1 MDLRAPDFSSQPIN
15 NLTLQWQTIPAY
27 AGGYLSART
36 NASWEQAVVVYF
48 DGQRHPTL
56 LGNYGHAGILWF
68 GESAH
73 QRQVL
78 LAGWHKRSGPDGGQP
93 WNASRGQ
100 SSGRLS
106 RWNDSGGDLDFDD
119 VIVEVVVFGGIKTH
133 GGPGTIGS
141 SLVSAGDIVQ
151 MSVQLAAL
159 DAAGRH
165 LAAEARQTLHEYL
178 ERATCEVT
186 KRYVHAHREI
196 PTWPPPVT
204 AAVVLAAEYE
214 RVAQTFAPG
223 SIRSRLEDAGRR
235 LLTGDSGDVEPE
247 PKTRAAGA

>member
-15 NLTLQWQTIPAY
+15 NLTVQWQTIPAY
-27 AGGYLSART
+27 AAGYLSART
-36 NASWEQAVVVYF
+36 NADWEQAVVVYI
-48 DGQRHPTL
+48 DGQRTPTL
-56 LGNYGHAGILWF
+56 LGNYHHAGIHWF

-73 QRQVL
+73 PRQVQ

-100 SSGRLS
+100 SGGRVS
-106 RWNDSGGDLDFDD
+106 RWNDSGSNLDFDD
-119 VIVEVVVFGGIKTH
+119 VIVEVVVFGGVKPQE
-133 GGPGTIGS
+133 PGRIGLP
-141 SLVSAGDIVQ
+141 LVSAGDIVG

-165 LAAEARQTLHEYL
+165 LVGEARQTLQEYL

-186 KRYVHAHREI
+186 KRYVQAHSEI

-204 AAVVLAAEYE
+204 AEVVLAAEYE

-223 SIRSRLEDAGRR
+223 SIRTRLEEAGRR
-235 LLTGDSGDVEPE
+235 LLVGDAEPE
-247 PKTRAAGA
+247 PRTRAAGAVS